1 MKKLLKKS
9 LILSCILHLASC
21 ILFSYPPGW
30 SDDILLTP
38 ETSGYRNEPDVSVDS
53 YNNVWVIW
61 DSVFWGDGYIY
72 YTKRDSLG
80 NCIISETAL
89 SDPMHSCGGHAKVVL
104 DNSDNI
110 HIQWTEPSPT
120 GNGIGYAKL
129 DNDGS
134 IIVNPNLAM
143 PGYGGGESCNRHEI
157 ALDKYK
163 NINVVWD
170 EQPLETNQI
179 SYTKLDSLGD
189 TLIARIRIS
198 PTGIY
203 SIWPG
208 IGVDSFANNH
218 MAYRTGGGA
227 SDSLTY
233 SKLDKDGN
241 ILISNKILGTGGIPV
256 MISDQ
261 SQNIHMIYADPAGPG
276 ISIEYLKL
284 DQEANIL
291 VGPITLSI
299 NEYNNYPHM
308 AMDSLQYLHVV
319 WDTESGGAFPI
330 MYAKLDTLGNFVI
343 PPMQVV
349 YPPYTP
355 GGGMARIAV
364 DRSNKLHLVW
374 VDGRLNPGVSTDIFY
389 KRGENENTV
398 EEMSRLKTAN
408 LPGITVFPNPF
419 SEVAKISFG
428 NVHPDRIT
436 HSSYGTGSAEGM
448 ELKIFDASGRLVRSF
463 PIINLCNPNKSV
475 VSVYWAGTD
484 DIGNH
489 LPAGVYFIRLSSAA
503 LTQSTRVI
511 LLK

>member
-1 MKKLLKKS
+1 V
-9 LILSCILHLASC
+9 
-21 ILFSYPPGW
+21 FSGVMAI
-30 SDDILLTP
+30 STI
-38 ETSGYRNEPDVSVDS
+38 
-53 YNNVWVIW
+53 
-61 DSVFWGDGYIY
+61 
-72 YTKRDSLG
+72 
-80 NCIISETAL
+80 IISETAL
-89 SDPMHSCGGHAKVVL
+89 PDPMHSCGGHAKVVL

-291 VGPITLSI
+291 VGPKTLSI
-299 NEYNNYPHM
+299 YENNNCPHM

-319 WDTESGGAFPI
+319 WHLEDPQGI
-330 MYAKLDTLGNFVI
+330 MYTKLDTLGNFVI
-343 PPMQVV
+343 SPMMVV
-349 YPPYTP
+349 YPPEAVWP
-355 GGGMARIAV
+355 AHPRIAV
-364 DRSNKLHLVW
+364 DYSNCLHLVW
-374 VDGRLNPGVSTDIFY
+374 KDQRFNPGVSTDIFY
-389 KRGENENTV
+389 KRGENENTI
-398 EEMSRLKTAN
+398 EETAQLKAPN
-408 LPGITVFPNPF
+408 LPSISVFPNPF
-419 SEVAKISFG
+419 SKTAKIKFQT
-428 NVHPDRIT
+428 P
-436 HSSYGTGSAEGM
+436 SSKSQVTMSIY
-448 ELKIFDASGRLVRSF
+448 DASGRLVRSF

-475 VSVYWAGTD
+475 VSVYWDGTD
-484 DIGNH
+484 NAGNH
-489 LPAGVYFIRLSSAA
+489 LPAGVYFIRLSSATN
-503 LTQSTRVI
+503 TQTTPVI
-511 LLK
+511 LLR

>member
-1 MKKLLKKS
+1 MLY
-9 LILSCILHLASC
+9 A
-21 ILFSYPPGW
+21 YPSGW

-38 ETSGYRNEPDVSVDS
+38 ETSGYRNEPDISVDT
-53 YNNVWVIW
+53 YNNVWVVW
-61 DSVFWGDGYIY
+61 DSVFWGNGYVY

-80 NCIISETAL
+80 NCLIPETKL
-89 SDPMHSCGGHAKVVL
+89 PDPIHSCGGHAKVVL

-157 ALDKYK
+157 ALDKYQ

-179 SYTKLDSLGD
+179 SYTKLDSIGD
-189 TLIARIRIS
+189 TLIARIRVS
-198 PTGIY
+198 PTGCY

-218 MAYRTGGGA
+218 LGYRTDTTTA
-227 SDSLTY
+227 ADRLTY

-241 ILISNKILGTGGIPV
+241 ILISNKILGYGALPTI
-256 MISDQ
+256 ISAR
-261 SQNIHMIYADPAGPG
+261 SQNIHMVYGDPTGPG

-284 DQEANIL
+284 DQNANIL
-291 VGPITLSI
+291 AGPIILSI
-299 NEYNNYPHM
+299 HENNGCPHM

-319 WDTESGGAFPI
+319 WQTESGGAFPI
-330 MYAKLDTLGNFVI
+330 MYAKLDTMGEFII

-374 VDGRLNPGVSTDIFY
+374 VDGRLNPGVTTDIFY

-398 EEMSRLKTAN
+398 EETAQLKTAN
-408 LPGITVFPNPF
+408 LPKITVFPNPV
-419 SEVAKISFG
+419 SKVTKISFG
-428 NVHPDRIT
+428 KEQ
-436 HSSYGTGSAEGM
+436 SAEGIG
-448 ELKIFDASGRLVRSF
+448 LKIYDACGRLVRQFDYPTIRQSDHV
-463 PIINLCNPNKSV
+463 I
-475 VSVYWAGTD
+475 WQGTD
-484 DIGNH
+484 NSGNH
-489 LPAGVYFIRLSSAA
+489 LPAGVYFIRLSNFTDA
-503 LTQSTRVI
+503 QSVPVI
-511 LLK
+511 LLR